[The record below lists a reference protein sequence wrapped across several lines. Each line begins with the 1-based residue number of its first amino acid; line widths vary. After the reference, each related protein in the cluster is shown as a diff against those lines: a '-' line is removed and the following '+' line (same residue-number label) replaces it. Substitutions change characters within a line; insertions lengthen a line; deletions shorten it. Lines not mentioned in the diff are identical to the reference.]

1 MSNYNIKSIK
11 EEFKAKGIFYTTNE
25 LALVIK
31 SFVDIETDEVYD
43 PTCGDG
49 SLLSVFPDEIKKYGQ
64 EINDHQI
71 EAAKNR
77 LKNFTGYCGDTL
89 KNPAF
94 NDKKFKCIVANPPFS
109 IAWEPPILNGIFTD
123 DRFRL
128 APALPP
134 KSKADYAFILH
145 ILHYL
150 ANDGIAVVLNFPG
163 ILYRGNSEGQIRKWI
178 VEKNYIEKVVRI
190 PGKQFVD
197 TTIETCL
204 IVFRKNKS
212 TTDIEFINSENGK
225 SYTASFEEIKN
236 NDFVLSVSA
245 FVVDEKEEIK
255 HNPIELQEN
264 ARKGMIKK
272 IKADIEIDKMICEL
286 EGYNFKEY
294 LDEIQTLVRSYYHA

>member
-1 MSNYNIKSIK
+1 MSKLNLKSIK
-11 EEFKAKGIFYTTNE
+11 EEFKSKGIFYTTNE
-25 LALVIK
+25 LALLIK
-31 SFVDIETDEVYD
+31 SFVDIEINEVYD

-49 SLLSVFPDEIKKYGQ
+49 SLLSVFDDNVKKFGQ
-64 EINDHQI
+64 EINDHQLKVA
-71 EAAKNR
+71 EDR
-77 LKNFTGYCGDTL
+77 LVNFYGYCGDTL
-89 KNPAF
+89 KTPHF
-94 NDKKFKCIVANPPFS
+94 IDKKFKCIVANPPFS
-109 IAWEPPILNGIFTD
+109 IAWEQPILNGFFTD
-123 DRFRL
+123 ERFKDI
-128 APALPP
+128 PALPP

-150 ANDGIAVVLNFPG
+150 SEDGIAVVLNFPG
-163 ILYRGNSEGQIRKWI
+163 ILYRGNSEGKIRKWI
-178 VEKNYIEKVVRI
+178 VEKNYIEKVIRI

-212 TTDIEFINSENGK
+212 TKDIEFINSENGK

-236 NDFVLSVSA
+236 NDFILSVSA
-245 FVVDEKEEIK
+245 FVVDEKEDIK